1 MNQTVIQNSSYL
13 ISRNGIY
20 YYSRRVPADLHKRFN
35 KDRVIISLRT
45 RSQDKALRSAATLS
59 DRLERHWES
68 LRLELFHSKELGLSL
83 INHAQAEKVEAP
95 VSLDDA
101 LETYLRL
108 KGNGRGKT
116 FFQGAHRS
124 IEYLKDAGGSKPIND
139 MHPSDASVFRDHLF
153 NKGMS
158 SASVRRVFASVKSII
173 NLAIR
178 EHGLNCTNVFA
189 GAFIPD
195 DAASAKRLPI
205 PAGVIK
211 SIQEECWAINDE
223 NRWLVALISDTGM
236 RLSEAAG
243 LHVNDIYLDEDI
255 PYIDLKPHPWR
266 PLKTKGSKRHIPL
279 IGSSMWAAKQ
289 IVDADSAYAFPR
301 YFKRDEVNANSASA
315 AINKWLKPRVP
326 EGCVIHSFRHS
337 LRDRLRA
344 VECPSDIVDAIG
356 GWATSGIGQKYGTGY
371 SLTIKNK
378 WMKRIEVLGSSFDD
392 H

>member
-1 MNQTVIQNSSYL
+1 MIQNSSYL

-45 RSQDKALRSAATLS
+45 RSQDKALRSATTLS

-68 LRLELFHSKELGLSL
+68 LRLELFNSRELGLSI
-83 INHAQAEKVEAP
+83 INHAQVEQVDAS

-101 LETYLRL
+101 LATYLRL
-108 KGNGRGKT
+108 KGTGRSKT

-124 IEYLKDAGGSKPIND
+124 IEYLKDAGGDKPINN
-139 MHPSDASVFRDHLF
+139 MHPYDASVFRDHLF
-153 NKGMS
+153 DKGMS
-158 SASVRRVFASVKSII
+158 SASVKRVFASVKSII

-205 PAGVIK
+205 PIAVIK
-211 SIQEECWAINDE
+211 SIQEECRAINDE

-243 LHVNDIYLDEDI
+243 LHVNDIHLDEDI
-255 PYIDLKPHPWR
+255 PYVDLKPHPWR

-289 IVDADSAYAFPR
+289 IVDTNSAYAFPR
-301 YFKRDEVNANSASA
+301 YVKRDEVNANSASA

-378 WMKRIEVLGSSFDD
+378 WMKRIEVQASMTNNR
-392 H
+392 HA

>member
-1 MNQTVIQNSSYL
+1 MIQNSSYL

-68 LRLELFHSKELGLSL
+68 LRLELFHSRELGLSL
-83 INHAQAEKVEAP
+83 ISHAKAMHVDSS

-101 LETYLRL
+101 LETYSRL
-108 KGNGRGKT
+108 KGTGRSKT
-116 FFQGAHRS
+116 FFQGANRA
-124 IEYLKDAGGSKPIND
+124 IKYLKDAGGDKPINR
-139 MHPSDASVFRDHLF
+139 MSPSDASMFRDHLF
-153 NKGMS
+153 EKGMS
-158 SASVRRVFASVKSII
+158 SASVKRVFASVKSII
-173 NLAIR
+173 SLAIR
-178 EHGLNCTNVFA
+178 EHGLDCVNIFA

-195 DAASAKRLPI
+195 DATSAKRLPV
-205 PAGVIK
+205 PDEVIK
-211 SIQEECWAINDE
+211 SIQYECLTINDE

-243 LHVNDIYLDEDI
+243 LHVNDIIINEDI
-255 PYIDLKPHPWR
+255 PYVDLKPLPWR
-266 PLKTKGSKRHIPL
+266 PLKTKGSKRQIPL
-279 IGSSMWAAKQ
+279 IGSSLWAAIQ
-289 IVDADSAYAFPR
+289 ILDANNAYAFPR
-301 YFKRDEVNANSASA
+301 YIKRDEVNANSASA

-356 GWATSGIGQKYGTGY
+356 GWATSGIGQKYGAGY
-371 SLTIKNK
+371 SLAIKSK
-378 WMKRIEVLGSSFDD
+378 WMKRIEVLG
-392 H
+392 